1 MSAVQASVLSNG
13 DLTLAEVDCTVTVQL
28 RTVYSDCTVT
38 VQSRAGPD

>member
-13 DLTLAEVDCTVTVQL
+13 DLTLAEVDCTVIVQL
-28 RTVYSDCTVT
+28 RTVT